1 MKSDSKW
8 GRELENL
15 LSDNT
20 NLFLFFFIIQDS

>member
-15 LSDNT
+15 LSGNT